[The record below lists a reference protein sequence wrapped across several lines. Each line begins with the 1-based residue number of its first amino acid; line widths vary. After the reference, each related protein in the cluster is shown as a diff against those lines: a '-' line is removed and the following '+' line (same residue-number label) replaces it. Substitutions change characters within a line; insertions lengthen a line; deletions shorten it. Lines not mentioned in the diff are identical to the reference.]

1 MNDPNFDSLI
11 GREIDG
17 YRVEKLLG
25 RGGMARV
32 YRAFDDN
39 LHRFVALKVID
50 PRTSGDI
57 NYQERFKKEARAIA
71 QLRHQNIVGV
81 HRFGQL
87 DGHFYMAMDYIDGAD
102 LRWIIQDYHS
112 NRTLIPYDVIRSITE
127 QIARALDV
135 AHKQGIIHRDIK
147 PSNIMIDKEGNAILT
162 DFGLVHIASEETKG
176 EIFGSPHYIAPEQ
189 AISSAN
195 VVPQTDLY
203 SLGVILYEMLVGK
216 LPYTMG
222 SAMEIAMAHMIQPLP
237 DPLTINPKLDP
248 AFVGMLKMALAKEP
262 QNRYLNGAKLIAAL
276 RQAVKQAKERGGD
289 RSTPSK
295 LKYTVRSSDSTGGS
309 DEAHLE
315 LAERVSRFKGE
326 IVPPQSPALTP
337 SPSRGVQNTLQGTYF
352 QQISVYDAGL
362 KASRKSTGR
371 GRLRGILLLLLLGVV
386 LGGIGFVA
394 LQIIPTLPNRTASAF
409 YAPDADVSLL
419 IEGNIEAVDEGA
431 RQIVLY
437 GGDLRVQIANDDLFR
452 QMVVGAYVRISGR
465 FSESDTGDL
474 VLVSYSGAVIDATPY
489 PPSPTPL
496 LTGTP

>member
-1 MNDPNFDSLI
+1 MNDANFDSLI

-17 YRVEKLLG
+17 YLIERLLG

-39 LHRFVALKVID
+39 LQRYVALKVID
-50 PRTSGDI
+50 PRSSGEL

-81 HRFGQL
+81 HRLGQI
-87 DGHFYMAMDYIDGAD
+87 DGHFYMAMDYIDGTD
-102 LRWIIQDYHS
+102 LRWVIQDYHS
-112 NRTLIPYDVIRSITE
+112 NRTLIPYDVIRSIVD

-216 LPYTMG
+216 LPYTAG

-237 DPLTINPKLDP
+237 DPLLVNPKLDP
-248 AFVGMLKMALAKEP
+248 AFVGLLKTALAKEP
-262 QNRYLNGAKLIAAL
+262 QNRYPNGAKLVVAL
-276 RQAVKQAKERGGD
+276 KQAVKQAKEHGGD
-289 RSTPSK
+289 RSAPSK
-295 LKYTVRSSDSTGGS
+295 LKYTARTSDSTAGT
-309 DEAHLE
+309 DDAHLE
-315 LAERVSRFKGE
+315 LAERVSKFKGE
-326 IVPPQSPALTP
+326 RAP
-337 SPSRGVQNTLQGTYF
+337 SPTAAPSQIGQNTLQGTYF
-352 QQISVYDAGL
+352 QQVSEFDARL
-362 KASRKSTGR
+362 KGANRQARRGKSRN
-371 GRLRGILLLLLLGVV
+371 IMVLLLLIVLVGGLGLV
-386 LGGIGFVA
+386 LMQVTPA
-394 LQIIPTLPNRTASAF
+394 LTGTEEGVF

-419 IEGNIEAVDEGA
+419 IEGRIEALNEDVRE
-431 RQIVLY
+431 IVLY
-437 GGDLRVQIANDDLFR
+437 GGDLRVQIPDDDLFG
-452 QMVVGAYVRISGR
+452 QMFVGADVRISGR
-465 FSESDTGDL
+465 FSETDSGDL
-474 VLVSYSGAVIDATPY
+474 VLGSYSSAVIDTTPY
-489 PPSPTPL
+489 PPSPTPQPA
-496 LTGTP
+496 TP